1 MVICLD
7 EWEEDGEE
15 IEDDMTLKDE
25 LGEDMPES
33 SGWLDKGDRS
43 TLHLTEVVYIW
54 NIIFDGVLKSRQEVK
69 TADIK
74 IKADPTKVMENELT
88 NSVHTLDRVL

>member
-1 MVICLD
+1 VIHLD

-33 SGWLDKGDRS
+33 SGWLDEGDRS
-43 TLHLTEVVYIW
+43 TLHPTEVVYI
-54 NIIFDGVLKSRQEVK
+54 
-69 TADIK
+69 
-74 IKADPTKVMENELT
+74 
-88 NSVHTLDRVL
+88 